1 VISDGD
7 EPTANITA
15 IVNRLQPLVKRAV
28 DDNGQP
34 LTSLGED
41 ADPDAG
47 AGSEAFQGLKNVLSA
62 QFADAATAEKEIGTQ
77 QRLAV

>member
-1 VISDGD
+1 MISDGD

-41 ADPDAG
+41 ADRDLG
-47 AGSEAFQGLKNVLSA
+47 AG
-62 QFADAATAEKEIGTQ
+62 
-77 QRLAV
+77 